1 LRLHTELASVS
12 RSDMTSYSMAINSR
26 GDKLVELFKQV
37 KILAKKYYEL
47 TGKPL
52 GVTGEVGEFEVARL
66 LGVQLCGPRQPG
78 HDGLRLSENGQCQ
91 LSIKSV
97 RFPPSREASWRIGTI
112 DLEAQWDAVLMVLL
126 DLDFE
131 PREIWE
137 ADRVS
142 AHCAPGITRAN
153 RSQGKGIQENR
164 QMRVVEGGGEI
175 KLTTA

>member
-1 LRLHTELASVS
+1 
-12 RSDMTSYSMAINSR
+12 MISYSMEIDTR
-26 GDKLVELFKQV
+26 GDRLVELFKQV
-37 KILAKKYYEL
+37 KILAKEYYEL

-52 GVTGEVGEFEVARL
+52 GVTGEVGEFEAARL

-137 ADRVS
+137 ADRAALTALLGSRERTDPKVREFKKIGKCVWS
-142 AHCAPGITRAN
+142 KAAG
-153 RSQGKGIQENR
+153 RSN
-164 QMRVVEGGGEI
+164 
-175 KLTTA
+175 